1 MNLSVAVPDLVVV
14 SIAALLLAFSVAPA
28 HADRCDLMAKQ
39 IAAKVGLKTG
49 KRTPA
54 NIRLQPLDPDDDDA
68 AYGAHLNCGTN
79 GMSLK
84 YGFLRSL
91 GPPPRGWF
99 VFVGQTATVLIGRD
113 ANTIAME
120 VQRCFEKAQA
130 LPRGSFESGYVHCD
144 LDPGGY
150 SLLLTER

>member
-1 MNLSVAVPDLVVV
+1 MQRAVLIPALV
-14 SIAALLLAFSVAPA
+14 LAFSVAPA

-54 NIRLQPLDPDDDDA
+54 NIPLQPLDPDDDA

-79 GMSLK
+79 RMSLK

-91 GPPPRGWF
+91 GPPPLGWF
-99 VFVGQTATVLIGRD
+99 VFVGQTAAVLIGRD
-113 ANTIAME
+113 ANTIALA
-120 VQRCFEKAQA
+120 VQDCFEKAQA
-130 LPRGSFESGYVHCD
+130 LPRGWFEAGYVHCD
-144 LDPGGY
+144 IDAGGY
-150 SLLLTER
+150 SLLLTERG